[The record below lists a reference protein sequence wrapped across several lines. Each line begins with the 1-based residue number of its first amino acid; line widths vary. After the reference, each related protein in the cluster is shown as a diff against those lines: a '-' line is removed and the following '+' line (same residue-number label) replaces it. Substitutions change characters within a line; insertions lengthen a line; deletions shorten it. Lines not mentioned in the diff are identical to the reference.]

1 MRGRQVFM
9 DSLRAHGVEKIF
21 GNPGTTENPLLDSLL
36 DYPDIEYIV
45 ALHEGIAVSAAS
57 FYTQAANK
65 PAVVNLHVAP
75 GLGNGIGAIYG
86 ALKANSPLVVTA
98 GQQDTRMRLRDPLLG
113 HDLVAMAD
121 SVTKFSAQPN
131 SADEL
136 ALLMQRAFQ
145 IACEPPCGP
154 VFIALPINVMEQET
168 EQAARAMGH
177 VYDAVIPDSA
187 GLEQLRDLLAE
198 AERPAIIA
206 GDEIARSGAFHTLVL
221 LAEQLGAP
229 VFNEPLR
236 TQLAFP
242 NRHPNYAGRM
252 GLDINAMRGQLA
264 DHDLVLLIGGVQLE
278 EVWFDTGTPFAQN
291 VHGNR
296 GARIVQIES
305 TRDQLAKNYPVD
317 LGLYG
322 DLAETL
328 SRAVAQIQTL
338 PPAFGAATQTRNE
351 QLEQTA
357 LTNKARAEKQLEKLW
372 AAKPM
377 APVRALHEIA
387 AAVPADTVIVDES
400 ITASVDLAN
409 VFDFA
414 QPGDYLGGRGG
425 GIGQGIAGA
434 IGAAVAH
441 PDRPVALLSGD
452 GSAMYAIQSLWSAS
466 HHELPIVFII
476 LSNREYRVLKHNMD
490 IYRHRFST
498 DSNKPYP
505 EMDLTNPLLGFVEMA
520 QGMGVA
526 AEQITDADQISAQVR
541 AAFATGKPALIDIVV
556 SGKEYGMS

>member
-36 DYPDIEYIV
+36 DYPDIDYIV

-75 GLGNGIGAIYG
+75 GLGNGIGALFG

-98 GQQDTRMRLRDPLLG
+98 GAQDTRMRLREPLLG
-113 HDLVAMAD
+113 HDLVAMAA

-136 ALLMQRAFQ
+136 SPLLQRAFK

-168 EQAARAMGH
+168 ELGARTMGH
-177 VYDAVIPDSA
+177 AFDAVMPDST
-187 GLEQLRDLLAE
+187 GLEQLRDLLAQ
-198 AERPAIIA
+198 ARSPVIIA
-206 GDEIARSGAFHTLVL
+206 GDQVARSGAFHTLVL

-252 GLDINAMRGQLA
+252 GLDIQAMRPQLA
-264 DHDLVLLIGGVQLE
+264 EHDLVLMIGGVQLE
-278 EVWFDTGTPFAQN
+278 EVWFDDGVPFRAD
-291 VHGNR
+291 
-296 GARIVQIES
+296 ARLVQIET
-305 TRDQLAKNYPVD
+305 TRAQLAKNYPID

-328 SRAVAQIQTL
+328 SRAVAELQTL
-338 PPAFGAATQTRNE
+338 PTQFANAA
-351 QLEQTA
+351 
-357 LTNKARAEKQLEKLW
+357 KARNAGLKEQALANQQRASHTLEKLW
-372 AAKPM
+372 QANPM
-377 APVRALHEIA
+377 APARALHEIA
-387 AAVPADTVIVDES
+387 NALPPDSVVVDES

-409 VFDFA
+409 TFDFA
-414 QPGDYLGGRGG
+414 KPGDYLGGRGG

-434 IGAAVAH
+434 IGAAVAF

-452 GSAMYAIQSLWSAS
+452 GSAMYAIQSVWSAS
-466 HHELPIVFII
+466 HHALPIVFII

-490 IYRHRFST
+490 IYRARFNT

-505 EMDLTNPLLGFVEMA
+505 QMDLTNPLLGFVEMA
-520 QGMGVA
+520 QGMGIEA
-526 AEQITDADQISAQVR
+526 HQITDADQIGDRVR
-541 AAFATGKPALIDIVV
+541 AAFASGKPVLLDIVV
-556 SGKEYGMS
+556 SGKEYGMA

>member
-36 DYPDIEYIV
+36 DYPDIDYVV

-57 FYTQAANK
+57 FYAQAANK

-75 GLGNGIGAIYG
+75 GLGNGIGAIFG

-113 HDLVAMAD
+113 HDLVAMAAP
-121 SVTKFSAQPN
+121 VTKYAAQPN

-136 ALLMQRAFQ
+136 APMLQRAFK

-154 VFIALPINVMEQET
+154 VFVALPINVMEQET
-168 EQAARAMGH
+168 VLGAQTMGH
-177 VYDAVIPDSA
+177 AYDAVTPDAA
-187 GLEQLRDLLAE
+187 GLAQLRDLLAG
-198 AERPAIIA
+198 AQAPAIIA
-206 GDEIARSGAFHTLVL
+206 GDQIARSGGFHTLVL

-242 NRHPNYAGRM
+242 NRHPSYAGRM
-252 GLDINAMRGQLA
+252 ALDIDAMRPQLA
-264 DHDLVLLIGGVQLE
+264 GFDLVVMIGGVKLE
-278 EVWFDTGTPFAQN
+278 EVWFDTGTPFA
-291 VHGNR
+291 V
-296 GARIVQIES
+296 GAKLVQIETS
-305 TRDQLAKNYPVD
+305 RAQLAHNYAID

-328 SRAVAQIQTL
+328 SLAVAQIQTL
-338 PPAFGAATQTRNE
+338 PASFKAA
-351 QLEQTA
+351 
-357 LTNKARAEKQLEKLW
+357 ARARNDALAEKRSANAERASKSLEKIW
-372 AAKPM
+372 HAQPM
-377 APVRALHEIA
+377 APARALAEIA
-387 AAVPADTVIVDES
+387 NALPDNAIVVDES

-409 VFDFA
+409 TFDFA
-414 QPGDYLGGRGG
+414 NPGDYFGGRGG

-434 IGAAVAH
+434 IGAAVAY
-441 PDRPVALLSGD
+441 PDRPIALLSGD

-490 IYRHRFST
+490 VYRARFAT
-498 DSNKPYP
+498 NSNKPYP
-505 EMDLTNPLLGFVEMA
+505 EMDLTKPLLGFAEMA
-520 QGMGVA
+520 AGMGVDA
-526 AEQITDADQISAQVR
+526 HQITDAEQISEQVR
-541 AAFATGKPALIDIVV
+541 AAFASGKPTLIDIVV
-556 SGKEYGMS
+556 SGKEYGMQ